1 MTRPPSRNQA
11 PRADDFVGAAGDPAD
26 PADVA
31 SAPGTTAAPDAALTI
46 GDLARRTGL
55 NAATLRMWEERHG
68 FPVPQRLPSGHR
80 RYDARTV
87 DLVAQVLR
95 RRDGGM
101 RLETAI
107 GEVSAA
113 AREPAL
119 SVFAELR
126 RSQPHLQPQRLR
138 KATLIALSRALED
151 ECCARAQRP
160 WLFGAFQQERYYRR
174 SQARWADLARSAR
187 GTWAMAELPV
197 ERVPGDGSGAGPV
210 LVGLPPTAA
219 MTREWSVVCLAADL
233 PAALSA
239 WELPGQEGVPEPERL
254 FESVWT
260 VAPGPVRDAARCC
273 AELVT
278 GLGVDASA
286 VLEDADRPVS
296 AGAGN
301 LAQAVTLFNRVL
313 AYVDGVA

>member
-1 MTRPPSRNQA
+1 MTPRTSRNQA
-11 PRADDFVGAAGDPAD
+11 PLAGEGTAAAAATAAGTATGAAAGA
-26 PADVA
+26 
-31 SAPGTTAAPDAALTI
+31 GLTV
-46 GDLARRTGL
+46 GELARRTGL
-55 NAATLRMWEERHG
+55 NAPTLRMWEVRYG

-80 RYDARTV
+80 RYDDRTV
-87 DLVAQVLR
+87 DLVTQVLR
-95 RRDGGM
+95 RRDGGV

-107 GEVSAA
+107 GEVSAV
-113 AREPAL
+113 AREPTP

-126 RSQPHLQPQRLR
+126 RSQPDLQPQRLR

-174 SQARWADLARSAR
+174 SESRWTDLSRTAR
-187 GTWAMAELPV
+187 GTWVMAELPFAQAAE
-197 ERVPGDGSGAGPV
+197 ERSGEGPV
-210 LVGLPPTAA
+210 LVGLPPSAE

-239 WELPGQEGVPEPERL
+239 WELPGQDGVAEGDRL

-273 AELVT
+273 ARVVAD
-278 GLGVDASA
+278 LGPDTSA
-286 VLEDADRPVS
+286 VLQDADRPVS
-296 AGAGN
+296 AGSGD
-301 LAQAVTLFNRVL
+301 LGQAVTLFNRVL
-313 AYVDGVA
+313 SYVDGTA